1 MFIAERQG
9 FEPRIPFWGIHAF
22 QACLFNHS
30 STSPFRGAKV
40 EEVFGFTKCFVQI
53 INQKIYYIRILQVK
67 NRKRLLLSKII
78 ITFALPLMYDNKCD
92 ICNGKALS
100 PRRCVYRIYCQCMSG
115 FYINKSRAFLVS
127 SQYDFI
133 FFIYLYSPLKEAI
146 INFVVFPSY
155 L

>member
-1 MFIAERQG
+1 MRLQIQTLFCFSNNTKRPSFTLLSIKPGICFAIYWFSAFIAERRG

-100 PRRCVYRIYCQCMSG
+100 PRRCVYRIYC
-115 FYINKSRAFLVS
+115 
-127 SQYDFI
+127 
-133 FFIYLYSPLKEAI
+133 
-146 INFVVFPSY
+146 
-155 L
+155 